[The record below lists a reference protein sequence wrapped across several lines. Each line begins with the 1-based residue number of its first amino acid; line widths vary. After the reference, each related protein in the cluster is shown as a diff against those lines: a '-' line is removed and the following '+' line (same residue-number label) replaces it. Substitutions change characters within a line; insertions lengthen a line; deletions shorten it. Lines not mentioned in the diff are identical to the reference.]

1 MNQQQQPVSLDSVAE
16 AAALIQEASGAD
28 TAAIDALET
37 VVANLRRA
45 REAREQLTVRV
56 PTEALRQALLQRAE
70 DRR

>member
-16 AAALIQEASGAD
+16 AAALVQEASGAD

-37 VVANLRRA
+37 VIVNLRRA
-45 REAREQLTVRV
+45 RTAREQLAVRV
-56 PTEALRQALLQRAE
+56 PTEALRQALLQRAQ